1 MDRRILHIDM
11 DAFFASVEERE
22 DPSLRGK
29 PLIIGGDWESVRG
42 VVSTASYEARKY
54 GVHSAMPLAQARK
67 LCPHGVYIRGHPDL
81 YVEASRQVKA
91 VLETVS
97 PLVEMA
103 SIDEAYVDVTGSQK
117 LFGGD
122 DAIAAYIKSEIRGQT
137 RLPSTLAITPNK
149 LVSKIAS
156 DLGKPDGYLRVANGE
171 ERSFLAPLPV
181 KKIPGA
187 GPRTCEV
194 LESLGIHTIGRL
206 AEIPQA
212 KLEGVFGHLMA
223 VSLQRAARGISDS
236 PVESFSMPKS
246 IGRETTF
253 DQDTSDWDQL
263 QQVLAYLT
271 ERCTHTLRSQGLETK
286 RVTLKVR
293 YRPFDTHTFART
305 LPEPTCVDA
314 DILDA
319 LRELVSKARER
330 REKVRLIGVTLSALR
345 YNQHQMTLFGGDRTA
360 KWEKTLESVDKI
372 RVRHGFSALRFG
384 KSLGIGK
391 TGNRDLSH
399 DYLEEEWE

>member
-1 MDRRILHIDM
+1 MERRILHIDM

-42 VVSTASYEARKY
+42 VVSTASYAARKY
-54 GVHSAMPLAQARK
+54 GVHSAMPLTQARK
-67 LCPHGVYIRGHPDL
+67 LCPNGIFMRGHPEL
-81 YVEASRQVKA
+81 YTEASRQVRA
-91 VLETVS
+91 ILETVS

-122 DAIAAYIKSEIRGQT
+122 DAIASYIKTEIRRQT
-137 RLPSTLAITPNK
+137 QLPSTLAISPNK

-156 DLGKPDGYLRVANGE
+156 DLGKPDGYIRVANGE
-171 ERSFLAPLPV
+171 ERAFLAPLPV

-194 LESLGIHTIGRL
+194 LESLGIQTIGQL
-206 AEIPQA
+206 AEAPQA

-223 VSLQRAARGISDS
+223 ISLQRAARGISDS

-253 DQDTSDWDQL
+253 DQDISDWEQL
-263 QQVLAYLT
+263 EKVLSYLT
-271 ERCTHTLRSQGLETK
+271 ERCTYTLRAQGLETK

-293 YRPFDTHTFART
+293 YPPFETHTFART

-314 DILDA
+314 DILDV

-330 REKVRLIGVTLSALR
+330 RAKVRLIGVTLSALR
-345 YNQHQMTLFGGDRTA
+345 YNQHQMTLFGGERSA
-360 KWEKTLESVDKI
+360 KWEKTMESVDKI
-372 RVRHGFSALRFG
+372 RVRHGFSAMRFG
-384 KSLGIGK
+384 KSLGLGQSG
-391 TGNRDLSH
+391 TRDLSH